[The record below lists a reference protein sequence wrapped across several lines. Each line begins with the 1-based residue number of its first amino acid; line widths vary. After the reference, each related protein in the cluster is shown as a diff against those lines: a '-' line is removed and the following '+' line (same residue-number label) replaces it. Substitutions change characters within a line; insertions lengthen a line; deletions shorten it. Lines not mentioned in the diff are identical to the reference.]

1 MKKHYEHDTL
11 LFKKKDNTKLKTKV
25 TVGAPARQNFA
36 ETFDE
41 NEANKTIIE
50 YRARSDDQQD
60 RDRDE
65 IIWREFPWDGVARDV
80 STEVFNLSSQSCGKN
95 TIHTDDAIQY

>member
-11 LFKKKDNTKLKTKV
+11 LFKKKDDTKLKTKV

-65 IIWREFPWDGVARDV
+65 IIWREYPRLYYNYSIFDKLNPYLI
-80 STEVFNLSSQSCGKN
+80 NQ
-95 TIHTDDAIQY
+95 Q